1 MNLTKRGGVWWV
13 DFRLPT
19 GRRVR
24 RTTGQTD
31 KVEAGKRAAE
41 IVREEHERGDR
52 TVGVLTL
59 GQALDR
65 QYREHWSR
73 MKGERIMRHTVAVLT
88 REVGHWPVGTATY
101 AKLREY
107 AEGLKREGKAHATIN
122 RRLSALGVALRECA
136 RRGEI
141 VARPDIPHYREDNKR
156 ERYMTPAEEA
166 AVFEWLKLKSMA
178 EAYTPDSD
186 GAYTVVRLLATV
198 LLDTGLRFSE
208 VLKAQRQGNVLD
220 LGHGTT
226 KTGAG
231 RQVPLTERAG
241 RAWDLLVQHPTWRTL
256 TSMSNETAWSWCSY
270 RWERAVE
277 AAGCPDVTLHI
288 LRHTC
293 ASRLVQRGVP
303 IFTVS
308 KWLGHSSVKVT
319 ERYAK
324 LAPDSLSHALA
335 ALEGR
340 PTGVERSQDTT
351 SLQSCGDSTEVGHS
365 RTA

>member
-1 MNLTKRGGVWWV
+1 MNLTKRGAVWWV
-13 DFRLPT
+13 DFRLPG

-24 RTTGQTD
+24 LTTGQTD
-31 KVEAGKRAAE
+31 KLAATERALVLVRDARVEADDPLPS
-41 IVREEHERGDR
+41 I
-52 TVGVLTL
+52 TL

-65 QYREHWSR
+65 QYREHWAKL
-73 MKGERIMRHTVAVLT
+73 KGERIMRHTVAVLT
-88 REVGHWPVGTATY
+88 REVGHWEAGTTTY
-101 AKLREY
+101 AKLKDY
-107 AEGLKREGKAHATIN
+107 AEGLRRDGLAPATVN
-122 RRLSALGVALRECA
+122 RRMSALGVVLRECA

-141 VARPDIPHYREDNKR
+141 VARPDLPHFTENNRR
-156 ERYMTPAEEA
+156 ERYMTEAEEG
-166 AVFEWLKLKSMA
+166 AVFEWLKCKSMA
-178 EAYTPDSD
+178 EAYTP
-186 GAYTVVRLLATV
+186 GAAPEYAVVRLMATV

-208 VLKAQRQGNVLD
+208 LLRAVRRGDGLAVDDG
-220 LGHGTT
+220 
-226 KTGAG
+226 KTLSS
-231 RQVPLTERAG
+231 RRVVPLTTRASV
-241 RAWDLLVQHPTWRTL
+241 AWETL
-256 TSMSNETAWSWCSY
+256 QGIPLWAEVKGMGEPAWSWCSY

-324 LAPDSLSHALA
+324 LAPDTLSQALA

-340 PTGVERSQDTT
+340 PVAVREPLQDTS
-351 SLQSCGDSTEVGHS
+351 SLQYCEDSTGIGHT
-365 RTA
+365 RQA